1 VDRADLI
8 AGVAL
13 SLLGFLMIFVI
24 IPLGTEEGTYF
35 GLSPTFFPIVLTSF
49 ATAGALG
56 LTAQALIRIYRR
68 APARRVPIS
77 RLNLAMFLVAVGITL
92 GGVLLIDRLGFLI
105 GGPALIAALMIFLGE
120 RSPLH
125 IVLTATLPVGA
136 VYLLAIYVLRT
147 PLP

>member
-1 VDRADLI
+1 MDRADLI

-13 SLLGFLMIFVI
+13 SLLGFLMILVI

-35 GLSPTFFPIVLTSF
+35 GLSPTFFPTVLASL
-49 ATAGALG
+49 ATACALG
-56 LTAQALIRIYRR
+56 LTAQAMVRIYRR
-68 APARRVPIS
+68 APARPVPIS
-77 RLNLAMFLVAVGITL
+77 GLNLLMFLVASGITL

-105 GGPALIAALMIFLGE
+105 GGPALIAALMLFLGE
-120 RSPLH
+120 RSPLR
-125 IVLTATLPVGA
+125 IVLTATLPAGL

>member
-1 VDRADLI
+1 MDRADLI

-13 SLLGFLMIFVI
+13 SLLGFLMIFII

-35 GLSPTFFPIVLTSF
+35 GLSPTFFPTVLTSF

-56 LTAQALIRIYRR
+56 LTAQALTRIYRR

-77 RLNLAMFLVAVGITL
+77 GLNLVMFLVATGITL

-105 GGPALIAALMIFLGE
+105 GGPTLIAALMIFLGE

-125 IVLTATLPVGA
+125 IVLTATLPVGV